1 MRING
6 PESLSM
12 NADNMESAALLNT
25 FIVTPSYL
33 IKKKSDFTSGIK
45 QLTESG
51 FNVINPEFPQA
62 LPSPREKAE
71 QIHAA
76 FAEPGIDMIL
86 ALRGGYSA
94 MKILPFLDFELI
106 RKHPKIIA
114 GFSDLSAL
122 LNPIFERTGQVALH
136 APMLI
141 NLDTPTAFTLNSLI
155 NAVKGYPEKNL
166 LKGAPCKVYQPGST
180 AGILKGGNLITL
192 TALIDTDWEVETP
205 GAILFLEDVDEEL
218 HQVDRYL
225 TQWILAGKFKDI
237 KALIIGDFRGLR
249 SKQVYDILASQM
261 ELNFPVVHCP
271 YIGHVANKITL
282 PIGAEVELQTKR
294 KQLLIKRMSFG
305 RQPMNVLWLI
315 MICISIVF
323 AIFTGNLEAFTK
335 SIFDGAKAAV
345 EISLFLLGIV
355 SVWLGITRIL
365 EDSGLI
371 YRIAHLFR
379 PIISRF

>member
-1 MRING
+1 M
-6 PESLSM
+6 
-12 NADNMESAALLNT
+12 LNT

-33 IKKKSDFTSGIK
+33 IKKKRDFTSGIK

-51 FNVINPEFPQA
+51 FNVINPEFPQT
-62 LPSPREKAE
+62 LPSPRQKAE

-76 FAEPGIDMIL
+76 FAEPGVDIIL

-166 LKGAPCKVYQPGST
+166 FKGAPCKVYQPGSA

-192 TALIDTDWEVETP
+192 TALIDTDWEIETP
-205 GAILFLEDVDEEL
+205 GAILFLEDVDEKL

-282 PIGAEVELQTKR
+282 PIGAEVELHTNR
-294 KQLLIKRMSFG
+294 KQLLIKRMSFPG
-305 RQPMNVLWLI
+305 
-315 MICISIVF
+315 
-323 AIFTGNLEAFTK
+323 GN
-335 SIFDGAKAAV
+335 
-345 EISLFLLGIV
+345 
-355 SVWLGITRIL
+355 R
-365 EDSGLI
+365 
-371 YRIAHLFR
+371 
-379 PIISRF
+379 

>member
-1 MRING
+1 
-6 PESLSM
+6 
-12 NADNMESAALLNT
+12 MESAALLNT

-33 IKKKSDFTSGIK
+33 IKKKRDFTSGIK

-76 FAEPGIDMIL
+76 FAEPGVDMIL

-166 LKGAPCKVYQPGST
+166 LKGAPCKVYQPGSA

-192 TALIDTDWEVETP
+192 TALIDTDWEIETP
-205 GAILFLEDVDEEL
+205 GAILFIEDVDEKL

-225 TQWILAGKFKDI
+225 TQWVLAGKFKDI

-282 PIGAEVELQTKR
+282 PIGAEVELHTDR
-294 KQLLIKRMSFG
+294 KQLLITKMSFPG
-305 RQPMNVLWLI
+305 
-315 MICISIVF
+315 
-323 AIFTGNLEAFTK
+323 GN
-335 SIFDGAKAAV
+335 
-345 EISLFLLGIV
+345 
-355 SVWLGITRIL
+355 R
-365 EDSGLI
+365 
-371 YRIAHLFR
+371 
-379 PIISRF
+379 